1 MNSEPSRLQ
10 CARARRARNACAA
23 GSGRPRSRFAG
34 RTDRTTGAGR
44 ALAEVRAPL
53 GGPRRLLGCPCCPGP
68 APGSV
73 IPASGADS
81 GVSWRPARARVTGY
95 PAECGDRA
103 GPPWPWPGKR
113 GLGRGPVSSGPG
125 GACTAAL
132 CICRPGAGARV
143 RGISEQCMEPRSG
156 FLSSGSIP
164 GSGVTRRF
172 GVPVI
177 SVLCPPPPP
186 QWPLRPPL
194 GLAFGLCAPYALSS
208 SPLPGHLFSLP
219 GVLCP
224 CSARPG
230 LSLVP
235 PPQPWASPLCLLAL
249 PASQG
254 DLQPFCPPGAPGV
267 RDGGSRC
274 ILTAS
279 RHSLQP

>member
-177 SVLCPPPPP
+177 SVLCPPPPRSGHSGRLLVLP
-186 QWPLRPPL
+186 SASAPPTPSPPL
-194 GLAFGLCAPYALSS
+194 PSPGTSFLSRASSAPA
-208 SPLPGHLFSLP
+208 LPGQASL
-219 GVLCP
+219 
-224 CSARPG
+224 
-230 LSLVP
+230 
-235 PPQPWASPLCLLAL
+235 
-249 PASQG
+249 
-254 DLQPFCPPGAPGV
+254 
-267 RDGGSRC
+267 
-274 ILTAS
+274 
-279 RHSLQP
+279 